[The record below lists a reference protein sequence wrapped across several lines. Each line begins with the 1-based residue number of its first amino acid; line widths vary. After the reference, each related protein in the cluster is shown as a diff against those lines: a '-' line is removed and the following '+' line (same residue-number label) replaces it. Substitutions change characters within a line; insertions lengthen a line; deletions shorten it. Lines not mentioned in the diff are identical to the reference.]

1 MPEIPQLQLAR
12 IKVPIVGT
20 TPLLTDNWAEWDLE
34 NLRLANAKK
43 TPIKAVRTPEQQ
55 YLATLY
61 RIAKEDGAGGY
72 FAEGYGFPASG
83 FWKATIGA
91 SRYYG
96 KTLPMTQLRQNIR
109 VHGVMTKAD
118 KQPLTE
124 IFGKHQLREDRI
136 GTRGQGGGSQLTYR
150 AEFPE
155 WSATLEVEYV
165 LTSIQEETVLS
176 LIYGG
181 GVGVGVGNWR
191 PEKGGTF
198 GTYVLDE
205 SRDIERL
212 S

>member
-1 MPEIPQLQLAR
+1 
-12 IKVPIVGT
+12 
-20 TPLLTDNWAEWDLE
+20 LTDNWSEWDLE

-43 TPIKAVRTPEQQ
+43 TQIKVVRTPEEQ

-61 RIAKEDGAGGY
+61 RIAKEDGE
-72 FAEGYGFPASG
+72 EGFGFPSSG

-96 KTLPMTQLRQNIR
+96 KSLPQTFLRQNIR
-109 VHGVMTKAD
+109 IHGVFTKAD

-124 IFGKHQLREDRI
+124 VFGQHQLREDRI

-155 WSATLEVEYV
+155 WRAMLEVEYV
-165 LTSIQEETVLS
+165 STSIEESTVLS
-176 LIYGG
+176 AIYGG

-205 SRDIERL
+205 DVDIERL